1 MPACMQRLCGLAETP
16 VLLAVCVKVIAS
28 LELVSCLVLKFEPD
42 GWWIISDFVSQSTCL
57 QCM

>member
-1 MPACMQRLCGLAETP
+1 MQRLCGLAETP
-16 VLLAVCVKVIAS
+16 VLLAVRVKVIAS